1 MPEGKSSWVALH
13 RIFPLL
19 VLISSTLFLVT
30 LPLASVDAASTDPPS
45 TSVPSTVVSPSPAEV
60 VGRVLSATDAK
71 PMPGL
76 TLRLK
81 LKVAVTDADGYF
93 RFRDAPLGYQ
103 LITFDHES
111 LKRFKKGAHLHAD
124 PILINVEPGRVNEVQ
139 HPAYIVEASSDFHLI
154 TPGKATTI
162 RPSHIPNLTLAIPEG
177 TVIRADDGEPQT
189 KVAFT
194 ELAPD
199 RVPPLPPQAA
209 PRVVYLVS
217 FERPWG
223 GMANKRIPITF
234 PNNLHAEPGTKMQF
248 WFYEKTTTAD
258 PNSHQWKVMGKGHVS
273 PDGKEIIPDTGTGQA
288 QFCYTA
294 VSEEGDT
301 GASRTCNPG
310 DPHCANPGDPV
321 DVSSGVFSYQKTDLV
336 LPGVIPVDITRYYRT
351 MVIGIGR
358 FGQGGSFNYDLFVK
372 TVGTTLSLQTPDVN
386 RYIFSQGVDGKYRN
400 STFPRWQGAVFTKF
414 ADGHYELRLRDG
426 MTWVFNSA
434 GWLTQQRDR
443 YGNQVTITRDA
454 SNLVTQIQNPAGK
467 TLTFTYKTVSRG
479 DTFFSV
485 VASITDPLGR
495 VWKYDYNVIRT
506 ARLASVTDPTGNVT
520 TYTYGTAGPAPYAP
534 TEGLLTITDPKGI
547 TWLKNQYDSSG
558 RVIRQTLANGA
569 TYTYAYTLAGAT
581 ITQTTVTDPRG
592 NATTYR
598 FSPVQYVS
606 QIDAPGQTTINTYN
620 PSTNQLLTVKDA
632 LNRITTYTYD
642 ANGNVASIQTPEA
655 NTTQFQYEPTYS
667 RLTQITDAMTPA
679 NVTLFAYPSLT
690 QTTITNPL
698 GKVTTI
704 AYNAAGQP
712 LSVTDPLTHQTTF
725 EYDSAGN
732 LAATVDALGS
742 RVERYYDAASRLLA
756 LRDPLGRFTR
766 FQYDRLNRV
775 TVIQDPLSG
784 FTQFAYDANGNL
796 LSVTDAK
803 NQTTA
808 YTYDV
813 MDRLIVR
820 KDALNRQETYQYDRL
835 GNLTQFKDRKNQI
848 TTFGYDALNRRAG
861 ATYPDSSATFGYDAI
876 NRITSVNDSVGG
888 AITWVYDTVSGGHH
902 PRVQETTTAG
912 TMIVEFDEIGRRVK
926 LSASGQG
933 DTTYTYDAA
942 SQFKTVTKGTQ
953 TVTLNYDDAGRRTS
967 LTYPNGVVTSYGY
980 DNANRLLTIGHV
992 KTPTTIEA
1000 LTYTYDKGGNRITQL
1015 RQNAA
1020 ASNLPTA
1027 VAAANIA
1034 YDAANELTRWN
1045 SATTNLTYDNNG
1057 NLATETQ
1064 GGVTTTY
1071 AWDARNRLTGI
1082 NRAGLT
1088 AAFVY
1093 DGLGRRNSKTING
1106 TATGFW
1112 YDGNDVYAELTGIT
1126 PSATYIRGLGLDE
1139 PYIRKAASDEFYETD
1154 ALGTSVA
1161 LTNGAG
1167 VSQTTYTYEPFGNT
1181 TQAGLASSNAFQYTG
1196 RENDGAGLYY
1206 YRTRY
1211 YSPTLH
1217 RFQREDPLGFGGGD
1231 VNVFSYVNNAP
1242 TKLIDPMGLS
1252 PVDDINLFVESW
1264 DWNLSLQGLESFA
1277 DGVIPLMD
1285 PFAEGGFYNPCN
1297 PFLAYNKGVG
1307 LLTRD
1312 IELFLLLRKGASQDG
1327 WLFGKSSGVLNQSR
1341 WRVGWGMK
1349 HKVGALFR
1357 VGGPGR
1363 DRHYLDWPPSS
1374 AAAFGYAS
1382 SGAFVG
1388 ADVYFNSSAN
1398 CAKCVILK

>member
-1 MPEGKSSWVALH
+1 MPEGKSNWASFH
-13 RIFPLL
+13 RILPLF
-19 VLISSTLFLVT
+19 VLLSNTLFLVT
-30 LPLASVDAASTDPPS
+30 LPFASVYAAPTDPSLASSPA
-45 TSVPSTVVSPSPAEV
+45 TVVPPSPAEV

-81 LKVAVTDADGYF
+81 LKVAVTDAEGYF

-103 LITFDHES
+103 LITFDLES

-124 PILINVEPGRVNEVQ
+124 PILINVEPGRVNEVN

-162 RPSHIPNLTLAIPEG
+162 KPSHIPNLTLAIPEG

-194 ELAPD
+194 EVAPD
-199 RVPPLPPQAA
+199 RVPPLPPQAGL
-209 PRVVYLVS
+209 RVAYLVS

-223 GMANKRIPITF
+223 GMANKRIPIAF
-234 PNNLHAEPGTKMQF
+234 PNNLHAEPGTKVQF

-258 PNSHQWKVMGKGHVS
+258 PNSHQWKVMGQGHVS
-273 PDGKEIIPDTGTGQA
+273 PDGKQILPDSGTGQA
-288 QFCYTA
+288 QFCYA
-294 VSEEGDT
+294 GVSTVGDT
-301 GASRTCNPG
+301 GAPRTCDPG
-310 DPHCANPGDPV
+310 DRRCANPGDPV

-351 MVIGIGR
+351 MVIGIGS
-358 FGQGGSFNYDLFVK
+358 FGQGGTFNYDLFVK
-372 TVGTTLSLQTPDVN
+372 TVGTTLSLQTPEVN

-400 STFPRWQGAVFTKF
+400 TTFPRWQGAVFTKF
-414 ADGHYELRLRDG
+414 ADGTYELRLRDG

-454 SNLVTQIQNPAGK
+454 ANLVTQIQNPAGK

-495 VWKYDYNVIRT
+495 VWNYDYNVIRT

-547 TWLKNQYDSSG
+547 TWLKNQYDSGG

-592 NATTYR
+592 YATTYR
-598 FSPVQYVS
+598 FTPVQYVS
-606 QIDAPGQTTINTYN
+606 QIDAPGQTTINTYD
-620 PSTNQLLTVKDA
+620 PATNQLLSVKDA
-632 LNRITTYTYD
+632 LNRTTTFTYD

-732 LAATVDALGS
+732 LAATIDALGN
-742 RVERYYDAASRLLA
+742 RIERYYDTASRLLA

-775 TVIQDPLSG
+775 TVIQDPLIG
-784 FTQFAYDANGNL
+784 FTRFSYDANGNL

-803 NQTTA
+803 NQTTV

-820 KDALNRQETYQYDRL
+820 KDPLNRQETYQYDRL
-835 GNLTQFKDRKNQI
+835 GNLIQFKDRKNQT
-848 TTFGYDALNRRAG
+848 TTFAYDALNRRTG
-861 ATYPDSSATFGYDAI
+861 ATYADATATFGYDAI
-876 NRITSVNDSVGG
+876 NRLTSVNDSVGG
-888 AITWVYDTVSGGHH
+888 TITWGYDAVSGGHH

-912 TMIVEFDEIGRRVK
+912 TMAVEYDEIGRRIK
-926 LSASGQG
+926 LSATGQG

-942 SQFKTVTKGTQ
+942 SQFKTVTKGAQ
-953 TVTLNYDDAGRRTS
+953 TVSLSYDDAGRRIS

-980 DNANRLLTIGHV
+980 DNANQVLTIGHV

-1000 LTYTYDKGGNRITQL
+1000 LTYTYDKGGNRSSQL
-1015 RQNAA
+1015 RQNAS

-1027 VAAANIA
+1027 LAAANIS
-1034 YDAANELTRWN
+1034 YDVANELTRWN
-1045 SATTNLTYDNNG
+1045 NAATNITYDNNG

-1071 AWDARNRLTGI
+1071 TWDGRNRLTGI
-1082 NRAGLT
+1082 ARTGLT
-1088 AAFVY
+1088 ASFIY
-1093 DGLGRRNSKTING
+1093 DGMGRRTSKTING
-1106 TATGFW
+1106 TTTGFW
-1112 YDGNDVYAELTGIT
+1112 YDGNDVYAELTGGM
-1126 PSATYIRGLGLDE
+1126 PSATYIRGLRIDE
-1139 PYIRKAASDEFYETD
+1139 PYIRKGGSDEFYETD
-1154 ALGTSVA
+1154 ALGSSIA
-1161 LTNGAG
+1161 LTNAVGA
-1167 VSQTTYTYEPFGNT
+1167 SQTTYTYEAFGNT
-1181 TQAGLASSNAFQYTG
+1181 TQLGSVSTNAFQYTG
-1196 RENDGAGLYY
+1196 RENDATGLYY
-1206 YRTRY
+1206 YRARY
-1211 YSPTLH
+1211 YYPKIQ
-1217 RFQREDPLGFGGGD
+1217 RFESEDPIGFHGES
-1231 VNVFSYVNNAP
+1231 VNLYAYVWNSP
-1242 TKLIDPMGLS
+1242 LFQIDPSGLKPGDPFQQEHLAAIDAIDYICQKPRRPDRNWEWGGFIEKRS
-1252 PVDDINLFVESW
+1252 
-1264 DWNLSLQGLESFA
+1264 
-1277 DGVIPLMD
+1277 DGFYYASEPRTDSKSYAVIPRT
-1285 PFAEGGFYNPCN
+1285 PNRESVTAEYHTHAATGSREFSRPYDYEDSRSG
-1297 PFLAYNKGVG
+1297 
-1307 LLTRD
+1307 
-1312 IELFLLLRKGASQDG
+1312 ELFANYLGLPDCKGIKKFQ
-1327 WLFGKSSGVLNQSR
+1327 
-1341 WRVGWGMK
+1341 
-1349 HKVGALFR
+1349 
-1357 VGGPGR
+1357 PGI
-1363 DRHYLDWPPSS
+1363 
-1374 AAAFGYAS
+1374 GE
-1382 SGAFVG
+1382 
-1388 ADVYFNSSAN
+1388 
-1398 CAKCVILK
+1398 ILIK